1 MTSHQPIILGLTGGI
16 ACGKSEVGRI
26 LQQNGFAVLDTDTL
40 AHELM
45 KAGTPVFK
53 KITERFGE
61 LVIGA
66 DGEIDRVE
74 LGRIVFENPDAL
86 RSLNELVHPA
96 VIEAAEQWKAQ
107 QHGDAAVLIPLLF
120 ETGWTNGWSAI
131 VCVSAKEETVFQRL
145 EERGLSEAEARK
157 RIAAQMPLN
166 EKEKQSD
173 FVLRNNETLDAL
185 RTETVKVLEA
195 VRSRGNDH
203 E

>member
-45 KAGTPVFK
+45 MAGTPAFK

-61 LVIGA
+61 AVIGA
-66 DGEIDRVE
+66 DGEIDRNE
-74 LGRIVFENPDAL
+74 LGKIVFENPDAL

-107 QHGDAAVLIPLLF
+107 QHDDAAVMIPLLF
-120 ETGWTNGWSAI
+120 EAGWTNGWSAI
-131 VCVSAKEETVFQRL
+131 VCVSAKEETVLQRL
-145 EERGLSEAEARK
+145 EERGLSKAEARK
-157 RIAAQMPLN
+157 RIAAQMPLR

-173 FVLRNNETLDAL
+173 FVLKNNETLDAL
-185 RTETVKVLEA
+185 QNETLKVLEA
-195 VRSRGNDH
+195 VRS
-203 E
+203 

>member
-1 MTSHQPIILGLTGGI
+1 MSSHQPIILGLTGGI

-45 KAGTPVFK
+45 TAGGPVFK
-53 KITERFGE
+53 TVVKRFGE
-61 LVIGA
+61 SVLGA
-66 DGEIDRVE
+66 DGEIDRKE
-74 LGRIVFENPDAL
+74 LGKIVFENPDAL
-86 RSLNELVHPA
+86 KALNELVHPA

-107 QHGDAAVLIPLLF
+107 QRGDAAVMVPLLF

-131 VCVSAKEETVFQRL
+131 ICVSAEEEVVFQRL
-145 EERGLSEAEARK
+145 EKRGLSEAEARK
-157 RIAAQMPLN
+157 RIAAQMPLT

-173 FVLRNNETLDAL
+173 FILKNNETLDAL
-185 RTETVKVLEA
+185 RNETVKVLEA
-195 VRSRGNDH
+195 VRSRGTDH